1 MEASTARVTT
11 PLSRGLGRVRHMQ
24 PGGGQYPLTL
34 LIPALF
40 FIGLFYVLPNL
51 LNFFYAFTDWS
62 TFKDE
67 INVIGTRN
75 FSELAQEGQLV
86 HAAWTTL
93 KFALVVVVVEN
104 VVALCLALALE
115 RSTPVNVALRVILF
129 IPVLVSSLAAG
140 FLFKGIFATD
150 GTLNDG
156 LGTLLGRDV
165 AIQWLGSTTWTLVIL
180 ALVHTWKFGGVHM
193 LVYLAALKT
202 IPRELIEAAR
212 IEGAGAWQTFW
223 RVRMR
228 LLAPAFT
235 FNITLTMIG
244 ALSAFD
250 VVVAM
255 TSGGPGRSTQVL
267 NLFIWQQYGTG
278 SFGYA
283 TALSLVLFLM
293 IVAVAIPLVTFL
305 RRREVEL

>member
-1 MEASTARVTT
+1 MEASAAGVST
-11 PLSRGLGRVRHMQ
+11 PVARGLGRIRRMHA
-24 PGGGQYPLTL
+24 GGPYPLTL

-75 FSELAQEGQLV
+75 FSELASEGQLV

-104 VVALCLALALE
+104 VVALALALALE
-115 RSTPVNVALRVILF
+115 RNTPANVALRIVLF
-129 IPVLVSSLAAG
+129 VPVLISSLAAG

-150 GTLNDG
+150 GTLNDA
-156 LGTLLGRDV
+156 LGTLLGREV
-165 AIQWLGSTTWTLVIL
+165 SIQWLGSTTWTLVIL

-202 IPRELIEAAR
+202 IPRELVEASR

-278 SFGYA
+278 AFGYA